1 MGGVAFYPA
10 SGRYTRQCLSRRGE
24 RLEAG
29 GRRLEELL
37 AAPACGLQ
45 PVPPWKQKADAP
57 NKANVRQDK
66 LGKGGRSWIVHER
79 KPFLMPRGFD
89 SLAVKA
95 HHQP

>member
-1 MGGVAFYPA
+1 MNANCCDGEGYENDRAVAD
-10 SGRYTRQCLSRRGE
+10 E
-24 RLEAG
+24 
-29 GRRLEELL
+29 
-37 AAPACGLQ
+37 
-45 PVPPWKQKADAP
+45 K

-79 KPFLMPRGFD
+79 KPLFLMPRGFD

>member
-45 PVPPWKQKADAP
+45 PVPP
-57 NKANVRQDK
+57 
-66 LGKGGRSWIVHER
+66 
-79 KPFLMPRGFD
+79 
-89 SLAVKA
+89 
-95 HHQP
+95 